1 MIGAAILLRWF
12 GALGAILAVFAALP
26 GTASAQA
33 NYVGNWTVDTGSMAG
48 SCKLELSQQAF
59 GGLPKATTF
68 TCLGPLAFAQ
78 NWQPS
83 GNGFTVYGLNRM
95 PIASFSPERG
105 RMVGRL
111 SDGSIATLTPGS
123 GQQFGFAQGGG
134 FQSGGKCIHHPQSG
148 YCAPPEDM
156 TVPRRATNVLVLHPL
171 AVRTDQDLNSKQIGL
186 VEKGQCVR
194 IDGCLDTRWGPRCL
208 IKLNN
213 GTVQGYIN
221 KFFTQKDTT
230 FVGFSVGC

>member
-1 MIGAAILLRWF
+1 MLIRWLGALSAILTLLLAQSGAAF
-12 GALGAILAVFAALP
+12 G
-26 GTASAQA
+26 QA
-33 NYVGNWTVDTGSMAG
+33 NYVGNWTVETGSIMG
-48 SCKLELSQQAF
+48 SCKIELSQNAF

-78 NWQPS
+78 NWQPTGS
-83 GNGFTVYGLNRM
+83 GFTVYGLNRM
-95 PIASFSPERG
+95 PIGTFSPERG

-111 SDGSIATLTPGS
+111 SDGSIATLTPTS
-123 GQQFGFAQGGG
+123 GQQFGFSQGG
-134 FQSGGKCIHHPQSG
+134 FQSGRGKCIHHPQTG

-171 AVRTDQDLNSKQIGL
+171 AVRSDQDLNSKQIGL
-186 VEKGQCVR
+186 IEKGQCVR
-194 IDGCLDTRWGPRCL
+194 IDGCLDTRWGPRCV
-208 IKLNN
+208 IKINK